1 MVAAQRFQDR
11 TGASDPEKQRL
22 AKEVQD
28 FKDEAEHV
36 SFVSRLYLI
45 WAECDRMMLS
55 RSLLG
60 RDGDMKRC

>member
-11 TGASDPEKQRL
+11 SGASDPEKQRF

-36 SFVSRLYLI
+36 SLVS
-45 WAECDRMMLS
+45 CPF
-55 RSLLG
+55 
-60 RDGDMKRC
+60 

>member
-1 MVAAQRFQDR
+1 MVAAKRFQDR

-36 SFVSRLYLI
+36 SLVSQLFLI
-45 WAECDRMMLS
+45 MS
-55 RSLLG
+55 
-60 RDGDMKRC
+60 

>member
-22 AKEVQD
+22 AKEVQE

-36 SFVSRLYLI
+36 SDISPYLLI
-45 WAECDRMMLS
+45 
-55 RSLLG
+55 LG
-60 RDGDMKRC
+60 

>member
-36 SFVSRLYLI
+36 SLVHSS
-45 WAECDRMMLS
+45 LS
-55 RSLLG
+55 DHELNAIG
-60 RDGDMKRC
+60 

>member
-1 MVAAQRFQDR
+1 LLVRKAVLGMVAAQRFQDR

-36 SFVSRLYLI
+36 SLGFWVSFYRELNVI
-45 WAECDRMMLS
+45 
-55 RSLLG
+55 G
-60 RDGDMKRC
+60 

>member
-11 TGASDPEKQRL
+11 NGTSDPEKQRL

-36 SFVSRLYLI
+36 SRLSATDWYL
-45 WAECDRMMLS
+45 C
-55 RSLLG
+55 
-60 RDGDMKRC
+60 